1 MGAGIRLSPEGG
13 MQLSSYTLAADQFDY
28 NWPYAR
34 WRSLEVLRMF
44 LQEQDTIPWD
54 ALQIIYDMLQVMYN
68 QLQIGHLRGIRC
80 GCRRRWWC
88 NVCSLIVLL
97 IRTIY
102 IMDEL
107 GDKRSRKCARRR
119 KGAMK

>member
-1 MGAGIRLSPEGG
+1 LYSVIIDNNNNKNNNNSEEEEKKEARRQARPGHPAGR
-13 MQLSSYTLAADQFDY
+13 
-28 NWPYAR
+28 R
-34 WRSLEVLRMF
+34 
-44 LQEQDTIPWD
+44 
-54 ALQIIYDMLQVMYN
+54 
-68 QLQIGHLRGIRC
+68 
-80 GCRRRWWC
+80 CRRRWWC